1 MSRLSRYDNEAIVT
15 HWLTILSN
23 NPLSYPYF
31 CEHFAHT
38 IEFFNKATLTYNYDN
53 NPENRDGIYSNY
65 ANFLDEYRDLFN
77 FTENDNY
84 LKKEWNN
91 VTIAL
96 TIVVLE
102 HLKWEMHVNTDILK
116 PHERY
121 DEASMGQYI
130 QQYFENLKDRY
141 EYNLKNLLFTVEE
154 VFTFKNPEIKSVLQK
169 MGESRNGYEMVDT
182 ILNMVRYV
190 KGNPEEKETMQ
201 DMWLWVNP
209 DNVDLNMRA
218 VPNQILAYFLFNLI
232 FLEKPY
238 YLYRAGEVI
247 KLWTD
252 RFSDRMLI
260 DKFTLNQI
268 MDFWNSG
275 TIIQSSLP
283 LNTFTNFIDDQETF
297 QALKKE
303 ILEEYSKLSQET
315 TSNKEI
321 LEKVMRHIEDRM
333 KNFSKTEF
341 YIGTKNQ
348 SVSFVESIVTE
359 ADKKKYYEVQKKL
372 WTETYENKEGR
383 RIFKKKTQ
391 IEDIEK

>member
-1 MSRLSRYDNEAIVT
+1 MSRLSRYDNHAIVT

-38 IEFFNKATLTYNYDN
+38 IAFFNKATLTYNYDS
-53 NPENRDGIYSNY
+53 NPENWDILYSNY

-77 FTENDNY
+77 FTDNQNY
-84 LKKEWNN
+84 LKKDWNN

-102 HLKWEMHVNTDILK
+102 HLKWKMHVNTDILK

-121 DEASMGQYI
+121 DPNSMRQYI

-141 EYNLKNLLFTVEE
+141 EYNLKNLLYTIEDVY
-154 VFTFKNPEIKSVLQK
+154 TFKNIEVKKILQQ
-169 MGESRNGYEMVDT
+169 MAESSNGYEMVDT

-190 KGNPEEKETMQ
+190 KGNPEEKD
-201 DMWLWVNP
+201 DMKEMFLWVNP
-209 DNVDLNMRA
+209 DNVDLEMKA

-238 YLYRAGEVI
+238 YLYRAWEVI
-247 KLWTD
+247 RLWTD
-252 RFSDRMLI
+252 RFSDWMLI
-260 DKFTLNQI
+260 DKFTLHQI

-283 LNTFTNFIDDQETF
+283 LNTFTNFINDQETF
-297 QALKKE
+297 QTLKKE
-303 ILEEYSKLSQET
+303 ILEEYSKLSQEK
-315 TSNKEI
+315 TSNKEV

-372 WTETYENKEGR
+372 WTETYENKEWR
-383 RIFKKKTQ
+383 RVFKKKTKV
-391 IEDIEK
+391 EDIEK